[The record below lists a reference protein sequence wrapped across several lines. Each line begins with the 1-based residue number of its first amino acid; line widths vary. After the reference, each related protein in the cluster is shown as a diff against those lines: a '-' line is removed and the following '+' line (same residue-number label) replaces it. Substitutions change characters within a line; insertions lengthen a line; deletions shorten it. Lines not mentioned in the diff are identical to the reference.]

1 MKKKVVLIILTA
13 TLAAVMPF
21 SVLAARSI
29 SGGGSGGGG
38 SSTTKTTATTT
49 GTPTTTADGQSL
61 VTNGAGSQV
70 SGVEALFAVGE
81 GATAGLPEQV
91 VSSITSINAGANLA
105 LAVGNAELAGYSA
118 LVKTAAVVLKNT
130 ATGAVANQEVAVSLY
145 IPNLISGL
153 QNIKILCYENA
164 TGIWRVIEPTAIN
177 YENKTVTFNMYGS
190 GTVIVI
196 HK

>member
-29 SGGGSGGGG
+29 SGGSGGGS
-38 SSTTKTTATTT
+38 SSTTKTAATTT

-91 VSSITSINAGANLA
+91 VSSITSINAGVNLA

-118 LVKTAAVVLKNT
+118 LVKTAAVVLKNS
-130 ATGAVANQEVAVSLY
+130 ATGTVANQEVAVSLY

-164 TGIWRVIEPTAIN
+164 TGNWRVLEPTAIN
-177 YENKTVTFNMYGS
+177 YENKTVTFTMYGS